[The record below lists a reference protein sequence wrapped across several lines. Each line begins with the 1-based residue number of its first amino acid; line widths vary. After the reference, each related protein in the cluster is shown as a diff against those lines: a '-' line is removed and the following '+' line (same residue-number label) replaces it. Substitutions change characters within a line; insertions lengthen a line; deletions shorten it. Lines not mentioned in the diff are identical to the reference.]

1 MVILMQLLGKYM
13 GNEIKNMTFEE
24 SFNELNSIVD
34 KINNDNVSIN
44 EMTSLFERAVELNNH
59 CKKILNNTK
68 GKIQK
73 LVNDN
78 DDFKLSELN

>member
-1 MVILMQLLGKYM
+1 MQLLGKYM

>member
-1 MVILMQLLGKYM
+1 M
-13 GNEIKNMTFEE
+13 GNEIKSMTFEE

>member
-1 MVILMQLLGKYM
+1 MQLLGKYM
-13 GNEIKNMTFEE
+13 GNEIKSMTFEE